1 MTLEEKYKVKKRKE
15 FLDEK
20 YLEKQLRNIAEN
32 KIEISLRV
40 KHLKTKLSTK
50 SVNPTKK
57 FITDRQF
64 IKLLAINSR
73 TALLLRRYEYIHF
86 FVLGGNILYKLIDI
100 QSFLNWKKSEFY

>member
-1 MTLEEKYKVKKRKE
+1 MTPEEKYKVKKRKE

-50 SVNPTKK
+50 SVNPTKI
-57 FITDRQF
+57 FITERQV
-64 IKLLAINSR
+64 IKLFEINSR
-73 TALLLRRYEYIHF
+73 TALLLRNNGYIRF
-86 FVLGGNILYKLIDI
+86 FVLSGNIFYKLIDI
-100 QSFLNWKKSEFY
+100 QTFLKFI